1 MATITFTKKPQA
13 TKPAETKTATPKTE
27 NPKKEAPKTE
37 APTPATTVA
46 TTPKSTLPALPM
58 NAPQLTGEW
67 TRSDIAMPYLSL
79 GQKTGDLTD
88 EHPDWLGKWI
98 YDKTDCLGASITAV
112 VAFITKRY
120 EEDLPYGAEDIPRRY
135 DKKDEADA
143 EGVQVRDIADID
155 MFVEVG
161 DELADKATLE
171 ADGKHYAPVRYT
183 VRSTAYGATVKILL
197 KDYAGWLKGDLRNG
211 LYVIEAE
218 KRTGPK
224 GSWFAPK
231 LKPAGATSD
240 ALKAALAQV

>member
-37 APTPATTVA
+37 APTPATAVA
-46 TTPKSTLPALPM
+46 ITPKATLPALPM
-58 NAPQLTGEW
+58 TTPQLTGEW
-67 TRSDIAMPYLSL
+67 TRNDVATPYLSL
-79 GQKTGDLTD
+79 GQKTGELTD

-98 YDKTDCLGASITAV
+98 YNKQDCLGDSINAV
-112 VAFITKRY
+112 FAFITKRY
-120 EEDLPYGAEDIPRRY
+120 EEDLEFGSEDIPRRY
-135 DKKDEADA
+135 DRKADADA
-143 EGVQVRDIADID
+143 EGVQVRDIADLDLFI
-155 MFVEVG
+155 EVG
-161 DELADKATLE
+161 EEMADKATIE
-171 ADGKHYAPVRYT
+171 ADGKYYAPVRYT

-231 LKPAGATSD
+231 LKPAGPTSD
-240 ALKAALAQV
+240 ALKEALAQV